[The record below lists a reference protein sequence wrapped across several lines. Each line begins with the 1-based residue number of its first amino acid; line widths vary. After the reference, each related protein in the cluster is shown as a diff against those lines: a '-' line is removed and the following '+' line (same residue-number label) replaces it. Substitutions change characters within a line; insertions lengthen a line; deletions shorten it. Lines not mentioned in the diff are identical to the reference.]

1 MTEGSEAPRANKPHM
16 REFVS
21 LLGLAVEN
29 RRYLKKIRK
38 QEQETLG
45 GHSWYRALNR
55 ALKGVYFWNNA
66 FQLSRRGKRKL
77 PLPSKDL
84 IYGETPP
91 LTAWLLLERLGV
103 DQADHIVE
111 CGAGRAVFSLVAALN
126 YGCSGTALEVIP
138 SFVRKSQAVA
148 DRLGLSKLTIKRSD
162 ILEDPLP
169 EGTVYY
175 ITGTTFS
182 ENSWQKLQRQMAAAP
197 KGARAISLSTPLDKL
212 AWRIDEKDSLEF
224 SWGTNTVYLQ
234 TRI

>member
-1 MTEGSEAPRANKPHM
+1 M

-29 RRYLKKIRK
+29 RRHLKKIAEA
-38 QEQETLG
+38 EQAALG
-45 GHSWYRALNR
+45 EFSWYRALNR
-55 ALKGVYFWNNA
+55 ALKRAYRWNNP
-66 FQLSRRGKRKL
+66 FQLSRRAKRKVA
-77 PLPSKDL
+77 LPSKDL

-111 CGAGRAVFSLVAALN
+111 CGAGRGIFSLVAALN
-126 YGCSGTALEVIP
+126 YGCTCTALEIIP
-138 SFVRKSQAVA
+138 SFVRKTQSVA
-148 DRLGLSKLTIKRSD
+148 DSLGLGKLTVKKSD
-162 ILEDPLP
+162 ILVDPIP

-182 ENSWQKLQRQMAAAP
+182 ENSWQTLQRQLATAP
-197 KGARAISLSTPLDKL
+197 AGARAISLSTPLNKL
-212 AWRIDEKDSLEF
+212 AWRVDEKDAMEF